1 MSQPVG
7 DLTVLIDLDSTK
19 FSEQVE
25 YTRRQIRDM
34 GKDTAA
40 ASQDSQQSFSRQEAA
55 AQRAGISVGQY
66 NAALRTLPAQ
76 FTDIATQL
84 AGGQSPFLIL
94 LQQGGQVKDSFGGLA
109 PMFQVFRDSL
119 FGFSAKTT
127 EAAGETSESLGDVSE
142 QLNSTTEAA
151 EKLGHVRGFLTPVT
165 LGVGALAVA
174 VGLLTYAWY
183 KGSNELDEYTEQL
196 ILTGNYAG
204 KTASQLDGMA
214 RKLGDSTGEVGKYAA
229 ALAAAVGTGNL
240 KGSMLEAVASSAVAM
255 EEATGKAIEK
265 TIAEFSKIADDPVKA
280 ALSLNEQYHFLTAS
294 VYEHITALQREG
306 DTTGAA
312 KLAVESYA
320 DALKSRS
327 SLIQENLGTIETL
340 WKNIKDAAGS
350 AWDAMLNVGRQVSP
364 EQTLV
369 ALRQRLAEEKK
380 DLNALSTSSSSLS
393 TYGFGPQ
400 NTTIQS
406 YGDWN
411 KSSEQRVTD
420 RTKVI
425 SDIQA
430 QIDSL
435 ERALTLEG
443 DMKAVHNQSAEA
455 QASNLAASIRAN
467 NFREKYESNAIKR
480 ARELAA
486 LEKDRGKFSES
497 EYKMLQA
504 GIEKRYADPKTPE
517 TKTSAG
523 DKAQDTARAEL
534 QALQSQLKTLEQ
546 HTSVNDVISQQR
558 KDLWNTENQYAVL
571 EEASQHRALSAQE
584 KSLLAHKSETLEYKR
599 QLADL
604 GDKVAVQQK
613 LNQLADQASRFAEQQ
628 AAKRAAIAAQAS
640 GTSARDAERQATLS
654 RLNEAYKFNPAAQ
667 QRVVLEQQKTYEA
680 EDALRQ
686 NWVAGAKSGWAEY
699 QSDATNVFTSVRDV
713 SKAAFTGLADQMTA
727 VFTTGK
733 SNFKSFTTS
742 MLKMLVQITNQ
753 LIVAYTVQQAMG
765 WIGGG
770 VKPAASG
777 GGQSF
782 AVPSYP
788 KFDIGG
794 YTGDG
799 GKYEPK
805 GVVHGGEFVFTKE
818 ATSRIGISN
827 LYRQMRGYA
836 SGGYVGN
843 AGNAISSPGGVSVYA
858 PVSVTTP
865 SSGPQQSSADTQLNS
880 VYQRVINQSV
890 QDGIAQAIRPGGLIW
905 NAQNKR

>member
-142 QLNSTTEAA
+142 QLNNTTEAA

-229 ALAAAVGTGNL
+229 ALATAVGTGNL
-240 KGSMLEAVASSAVAM
+240 KGNMLEAVASSAVAM
-255 EEATGKAIEK
+255 EEATGKAVEK

-380 DLNALSTSSSSLS
+380 DLNALTTSSSSLS

-420 RTKVI
+420 RAKVI

-443 DMKAVHNQSAEA
+443 DMKAVHNQSSEA
-455 QASNLAASIRAN
+455 QANDLAASIRAN

-604 GDKVAVQQK
+604 GDKVAIQQK
-613 LNQLADQASRFAEQQ
+613 LNQLADQASRFAEQK

-640 GTSARDAERQATLS
+640 GMSARDAERQATLS

-777 GGQSF
+777 QSF
-782 AVPSYP
+782 AAPSYP
-788 KFDIGG
+788 KFDVGG

-843 AGNAISSPGGVSVYA
+843 TGNAISSPGGVSVYA